1 MNGAAAFRLSFDSNL
16 AQFRQ
21 HRGVRQVKK
30 KGGRKET
37 KKNAVLEESGQS
49 LRLNLALFLDR
60 STSAGIVD
68 VLAIYG
74 KERRDCGNGE
84 QRGNHEDCT
93 VTKFVAGITDEQSA
107 KHVASGI
114 ECLILPKLLAKS
126 TGPNN
131 PKCDG
136 RNSGPEKRS

>member
-1 MNGAAAFRLSFDSNL
+1 MHADMNGAAAFRLSFDSNL

-30 KGGRKET
+30 KGGRQET

-68 VLAIYG
+68 LPGIYKKQRHG
-74 KERRDCGNGE
+74 CGNGE
-84 QRGNHEDCT
+84 QRGNHEDRT
-93 VTKFVAGITDEQSA
+93 VTEFIADIGDEQGSEYIA
-107 KHVASGI
+107 CGI
-114 ECLILPKLLAKS
+114 E
-126 TGPNN
+126 
-131 PKCDG
+131 
-136 RNSGPEKRS
+136 